1 MDLFD
6 SFLQQL
12 WIAREALWQGFVLT
26 VEISVASIVFGT
38 LLGCIVALQ
47 LTYAPLLLR
56 LPFRIYVDLMRGT
69 PVLVLIL
76 ASFYIP
82 AVVGLSLSA
91 TEAGI
96 LALSLFAG
104 AHIGE
109 LGRGALQAIPPGQI
123 EAGRS
128 IGLTFPKLL
137 AYVLVPQ
144 ALRAALPPWINTGV
158 ELIKGSS
165 LLSIIGVG
173 ELLLKTQEI
182 IGRNFMTIQF
192 YVFAGVL
199 YLIVNIALDQFG
211 KSVERRMSA
220 R

>member
-1 MDLFD
+1 MDA
-6 SFLQQL
+6 FLAQL
-12 WIAREALWQGFVLT
+12 WIARWPLFDGFLLT
-26 VEISVASIVFGT
+26 IQISFASIVLGT
-38 LLGCIVALQ
+38 IAGAIVGTSLSF
-47 LTYAPLLLR
+47 APRLAR
-56 LPFRIYVDLMRGT
+56 LPFVIYVDLMRGT

-76 ASFYIP
+76 ASFYVP
-82 AVVGLSLSA
+82 AVLGLSLSA
-91 TEAGI
+91 TQAGI

-109 LGRGALQAIPPGQI
+109 LLRGAFQSIPRGQA

-128 IGLTFPKLL
+128 IGLTFPQLL
-137 AYVLVPQ
+137 AYVLLPQ

-165 LLSIIGVG
+165 LLSMIGVG
-173 ELLLKTQEI
+173 ELLLRTQEV

-192 YVFAGVL
+192 YVFAGIL
-199 YLIVNIALDQFG
+199 YLIVNIALDLLG
-211 KSVERRMSA
+211 RSIERRLET